1 MRIGIITLP
10 LNRNYGGILQA
21 YALQAFLRKKGN
33 EVCLVEKRD
42 NLLIKTLKK
51 LQYFLFEL
59 KEHHVLIGSTQTDEE
74 TLLQDIN
81 KFIVNYINRRVV
93 KKYSEINEND
103 FDAFIVGSDQI
114 WRPKYNGK
122 VFKSKMFKAYLSF
135 TKGWNVKRIS
145 YSVSFGT
152 DQWEYTKH
160 QTRICKKLIHRFD
173 AVSVREKSGVGLCKK
188 YFDIDVQWL
197 IDPTML
203 LSKDDYVKLFQKANT
218 QKSKGT
224 LLVYILDKSQ
234 EKSELV
240 DVIASDLCLQPFC
253 VNQPEN
259 NVLQS
264 IEQWLRGFYDA
275 EFIVTDSFHACVFSI
290 LFNKPFVVY
299 GNQERGLSRFTSLL
313 EMFGLENRL
322 ITNYSEFYNIKNNE
336 IDWSKTN
343 LNLSLQRKKAYSF
356 IRTALE

>member
-21 YALQAFLRKKGN
+21 YALQFFLRKKGY
-33 EVCLVEKRD
+33 EVCLVEKKD

-51 LQYFLFEL
+51 LYEKLQYFLLEL
-59 KEHHVLIGSTQTDEE
+59 KGHRVYTECTKTDEE

-81 KFIVNYINRRVV
+81 RFIAQYINRRVV
-93 KKYSEINEND
+93 KKYSEINETD

-122 VFKSKMFKAYLSF
+122 VFKNKMFKAYLSF
-135 TKGWNVKRIS
+135 TKGWCVKRIS
-145 YSVSFGT
+145 YSASFGI
-152 DQWEYTKH
+152 DKWEYSKL

-173 AVSVREKSGVGLCKK
+173 AVSVREESGVGLCKK
-188 YFDIDVQWL
+188 YFDIDAQWL
-197 IDPTML
+197 VDPTML

-218 QKSKGT
+218 HKSKGR

-234 EKSELV
+234 EKSKLV
-240 DVIASDLCLQPFC
+240 DVIASNLRLKPFC

-259 NVLQS
+259 NKLQS

-275 EFIVTDSFHACVFSI
+275 EFVVTDSFHACVFSI

-299 GNQERGLSRFTSLL
+299 GNNERGLSRFTSLL
-313 EMFGLENRL
+313 EMFGLGNRL
-322 ITNYSEFYNIKNNE
+322 ITNYSEFYNIKTMKL
-336 IDWSKTN
+336 IGIK
-343 LNLSLQRKKAYSF
+343 L
-356 IRTALE
+356 I